1 MHRAFFLMIFRRL
14 SWLSQSYSCF
24 VCIIYTVASFRFVS
38 FLLFGQVNRVSQLN
52 RLSGIK
58 RKRWVAKHRATT
70 VNIITKPFISTNGEF
85 VASAPVQN
93 SRPTTIDGCQENEHN
108 FGTTEWK
115 LKPKKHLVKRPN
127 ERCMQK
133 FKQDKINTQMKDRSS
148 ATAHSKIL
156 LKFESFH
163 STILITL
170 ELIFRFNL
178 NKNKQ

>member
-1 MHRAFFLMIFRRL
+1 MHRAFFFMIFRRL

-85 VASAPVQN
+85 VADDHRWMPRKWTQFRNNRMKIKAQKAFSKASKRAMHAKIQTRQN
-93 SRPTTIDGCQENEHN
+93 KYTNERQKFRYCTFKDFIEIWKFSFNNTNN
-108 FGTTEWK
+108 FGT
-115 LKPKKHLVKRPN
+115 H
-127 ERCMQK
+127 
-133 FKQDKINTQMKDRSS
+133 F
-148 ATAHSKIL
+148 
-156 LKFESFH
+156 
-163 STILITL
+163 
-170 ELIFRFNL
+170 
-178 NKNKQ
+178 